1 MLNYPALIESLSTSC
16 FKSLTDHFIYFGA
29 PRLGTYIL
37 ITATSSWWVAPSITT
52 HHLSLFLFHFLT
64 WSLFFLVWIWQ
75 YMLFF
80 WLSLAWNI
88 IFRPLTLMWA
98 EVSLLEAAYCSSCF
112 SIQLLTFYF
121 LIDKFNHLHFGWLL
135 INEHLVLPFAFCFQ
149 VAVYLQ
155 CFFFL
160 IFLPAM
166 LVWCFS
172 TTFFYFFILCFF
184 SRF

>member
-1 MLNYPALIESLSTSC
+1 MVNCPFYHNT
-16 FKSLTDHFIYFGA
+16 
-29 PRLGTYIL
+29 
-37 ITATSSWWVAPSITT
+37 PSVFVSF
-52 HHLSLFLFHFLT
+52 SLFDLKSIFSGVTMTVHAL
-64 WSLFFLVWIWQ
+64 
-75 YMLFF
+75 F

-88 IFRPLTLMWA
+88 IFCPLTLMWA
-98 EVSLLEAAYCSSCF
+98 EVSLLEAAYCCSCF

-121 LIDKFNHLHFGWLL
+121 LIDKFNHLYFRWLL
-135 INEHLVLPFAFCFQ
+135 INEHLVLPFTFCFQ
-149 VAVYLQ
+149 VGVYLQ

-172 TTFFYFFILCFF
+172 MTFFYFFILCLF